1 MEDNRLRRIKSRKD
15 RDGENTEETV
25 DRTVDLTVALGTGG
39 GEPTA

>member
-25 DRTVDLTVALGTGG
+25 DRTVDLTVALGTGD